1 MRTTIDFGIDLG
13 TTNSAIAL
21 LKGVATD
28 IIKNNADADIT
39 PSAVSIDKKGTVQV
53 GQRAKNRNIE
63 APEDAYLEF
72 KRRMGTDHVYH
83 FKSSG
88 QARTPEDLSAE
99 VLKSL
104 RADVQQRTG
113 ELVEASVVT
122 VPAAFELHQCD
133 ATRKA
138 AQLAGLKESPLL
150 QEPVAAALAHGF
162 QVDGEKAYWLVYDFG
177 GEPLTPP

>member
-1 MRTTIDFGIDLG
+1 
-13 TTNSAIAL
+13 
-21 LKGVATD
+21 
-28 IIKNNADADIT
+28 
-39 PSAVSIDKKGTVQV
+39 
-53 GQRAKNRNIE
+53 
-63 APEDAYLEF
+63 
-72 KRRMGTDHVYH
+72 MGTDHVYH
-83 FKSSG
+83 FKGSG
-88 QARTPEDLSAE
+88 QTRTPEDLSAE
-99 VLKSL
+99 VLRSL

-138 AQLAGLKESPLL
+138 AQLAGLKDSPLL

-177 GEPLTPP
+177 GGTFDAAIIKAEDGTIHVVNHGGDNFLGGSDIDWLIVEQLLAPKLVQEHGLEDFTRGNR